1 LRAGLGP
8 PVANRAQEPGMD
20 GFYKY
25 LARRLFQFVL
35 VVVLGITL
43 AFLITTLSPVD
54 PVEQSLSLM
63 TSFGATDPR
72 SVDLMRQALTEL
84 YGLEGNLFDQYINFW
99 RRVLTGDFGPSLS
112 SFPAPVMQLIG
123 AALPWT
129 FGLLVLSTL
138 FTWVVGNLLGAL
150 AGYFRKSIALKLAGV
165 SVMALQPVPAYIVG
179 LVLLILLGYVWPI
192 FPISGGAQM
201 NLTPGY
207 NWAYIQS
214 IIVHGTLPAL
224 SLVLVG
230 IGGWFIGM
238 RSLVSN
244 IVTEDH
250 VIYAEL
256 GGVPS
261 GTIFSQYVARNAMLP
276 QFTGLALNLGQV
288 FGGAVIIEFLFNYPG
303 MGRLLIQGIYRGDY
317 SLVLGVTTISILAV
331 AVAVFIIDLIYPL
344 IDPRV
349 RLG

>member
-1 LRAGLGP
+1 
-8 PVANRAQEPGMD
+8 MD
-20 GFYKY
+20 GFFKY
-25 LARRLFQFVL
+25 LARRILQFVL

-72 SVDLMRQALTEL
+72 SVELMREALTEL
-84 YGLEGNLFDQYINFW
+84 YGLEGTLFDQYINFW
-99 RRVLTGDFGPSLS
+99 GRILTGDFGPSLS
-112 SFPAPVMQLIG
+112 AFPAPVMQLIN

-129 FGLLVLSTL
+129 LGLLTL
-138 FTWVVGNLLGAL
+138 ATIFTWIVGNLLGAL
-150 AGYFRKSIALKLAGV
+150 AGYFRRSVSLKLAGV
-165 SVMALQPVPAYIVG
+165 AVMALQPVPAYILG
-179 LVLLILLGYVWPI
+179 LVLLILFGYVWPVL
-192 FPISGGAQM
+192 PISGGAQM
-201 NLTPGY
+201 NLTPGFTWTY
-207 NWAYIQS
+207 VLSVIQ
-214 IIVHGTLPAL
+214 HGTLPAL

-250 VIYAEL
+250 VVYAEL
-256 GGVPS
+256 GGVSS
-261 GTIFSQYVARNAMLP
+261 GTIFSQYVARNALLP
-276 QFTGLALNLGQV
+276 QLTGLALNLGAV
-288 FGGAVIIEFLFNYPG
+288 FGGAVIIEFVFNYPG

-317 SLVLGVTTISILAV
+317 SLVLGVTTISIIAV
-331 AVAVFIIDLIYPL
+331 AAAVFVIDLLYPL

>member
-1 LRAGLGP
+1 
-8 PVANRAQEPGMD
+8 MD

-25 LARRLFQFVL
+25 LARRFLQFGL
-35 VVVLGITL
+35 VVFLGVTL
-43 AFLITTLSPVD
+43 AFVVTNLSPVD
-54 PVEQSLSLM
+54 PVEQSLSLL

-72 SVDLMRQALTEL
+72 AVALMREALTEL
-84 YGLEGNLFDQYINFW
+84 YGLEGSLFEQYLNFW
-99 RRVLTGDFGPSLS
+99 KRVLTGDFGPSLS
-112 SFPAPVMQLIG
+112 AFPAPVMQLI
-123 AALPWT
+123 AAAMPWT
-129 FGLLVLSTL
+129 IGLLVLSTL

-150 AGYFRKSIALKLAGV
+150 AGYFRKNIALKIAGV
-165 SVMALQPVPAYIVG
+165 AVMALQPVPAYIVG
-179 LVLLILLGYVWPI
+179 LVLLILLGYVWPVL
-192 FPISGGAQM
+192 PISGGAQM
-201 NLTPGY
+201 NLAPGF

-250 VIYAEL
+250 VVYAEL
-256 GGVPS
+256 GGVS
-261 GTIFSQYVARNAMLP
+261 SSKVFSQYVARNAMLP

-331 AVAVFIIDLIYPL
+331 AVAVFIIDLVYPL

>member
-1 LRAGLGP
+1 
-8 PVANRAQEPGMD
+8 MD
-20 GFYKY
+20 GFFKY
-25 LARRLFQFVL
+25 LARRIFQFVL

-43 AFLITTLSPVD
+43 AFIVTNLSPVD

-84 YGLEGNLFDQYINFW
+84 YGLDGSLLDQYLNFW
-99 RRVLTGDFGPSLS
+99 RRILTGDFGPSLS
-112 SFPAPVMQLIG
+112 SFPAPVMSLIG
-123 AALPWT
+123 AAIPWT
-129 FGLLVLSTL
+129 FGLLVLATL

-150 AGYFRKSIALKLAGV
+150 AGYFRKNLALKLAGV

-201 NLTPGY
+201 NLTPGFS
-207 NWAYIQS
+207 WQYIQS

-250 VIYAEL
+250 VVYAEL

-331 AVAVFIIDLIYPL
+331 AVAVFIIDLLYPL

-349 RLG
+349 RLS

>member
-1 LRAGLGP
+1 
-8 PVANRAQEPGMD
+8 MD

-25 LARRLFQFVL
+25 LTRRLMQFVL

-43 AFLITTLSPVD
+43 AFLVTNLSPVD

-84 YGLEGNLFDQYINFW
+84 YGLEGSLFDQYINFW
-99 RRVLTGDFGPSLS
+99 RRILTGDFGPSLS
-112 SFPAPVMQLIG
+112 SFPTPVMQLIG
-123 AALPWT
+123 TALPWT
-129 FGLLVLSTL
+129 FGLLVLSLL

-150 AGYFRKSIALKLAGV
+150 AGYFRNSLGLKLAGV
-165 SVMALQPVPAYIVG
+165 AVMALQPVPAYILG

-201 NLTPGY
+201 NLAPGFT
-207 NWAYIQS
+207 WPYIQS
-214 IIVHGTLPAL
+214 VMVHGTLPAL

-250 VIYAEL
+250 VVYAEL
-256 GGVPS
+256 GGVQS
-261 GTIFSQYVARNAMLP
+261 STIFSQYVARNAMLP
-276 QFTGLALNLGQV
+276 QITGLALNFGQV

-303 MGRLLIQGIYRGDY
+303 MGRLLIAGIYRGDY
-317 SLVLGVTTISILAV
+317 SLVLGVTTISIPGV
-331 AVAVFIIDLIYPL
+331 AVAVFIIDLVI
-344 IDPRV
+344 R
-349 RLG
+349 